1 MEIRKHEGRRS
12 ISVRGSSKCKGP
24 GVSEH
29 GCSKNC
35 KEASGSGTEGVM
47 GREGG
52 DYIRKG
58 GLGWK
63 MVIYG
68 DDFRF

>member
-1 MEIRKHEGRRS
+1 MEVREREGRRS

-35 KEASGSGTEGVM
+35 KEARGSGTEGVM

-52 DYIRKG
+52 D
-58 GLGWK
+58 
-63 MVIYG
+63 
-68 DDFRF
+68 